1 MASKGLTAQ
10 RDDLVLVQLEHISS
24 TVARLETALT
34 GVVADLGTVRIAEL
48 AAIRETVSELAG
60 ELRGK
65 VAALETALRDRIATV
80 DTKVEVL
87 QYQARRSGAT
97 AGAWISAVISVLVA
111 AAGALLLRHP

>member
-24 TVARLETALT
+24 TVVRLETALT
-34 GVVADLGTVRIAEL
+34 GVVADLGTVRIAEM
-48 AAIRETVSELAG
+48 AAIRTNLSDIAG

-65 VAALETALRDRIATV
+65 VAALETALRDRISTV

-87 QYQARRSGAT
+87 QYQAKRSGAT

-111 AAGALLLRHP
+111 AAAALLLRHP